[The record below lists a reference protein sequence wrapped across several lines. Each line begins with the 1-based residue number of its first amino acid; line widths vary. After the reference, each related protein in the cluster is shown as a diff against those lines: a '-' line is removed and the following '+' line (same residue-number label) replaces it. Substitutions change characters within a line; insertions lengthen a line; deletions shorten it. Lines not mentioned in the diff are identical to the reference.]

1 MPSPTLLIIGAGH
14 VGRAVAELSGWLG
27 LDTVVWDDRAELGAA
42 LATTVE
48 TLDRV
53 HSGPIDQ
60 VLVDEPLTTADAV
73 VAVTRNAELDL
84 DILPHLLT
92 SDAGYIGLMG
102 SARRWATTR
111 SRLRDA
117 GVPEA
122 QIDRIRTPIGREI
135 HAETPEEIAVSILSE
150 VLDTLEGA

>member
-1 MPSPTLLIIGAGH
+1 MPSPSLLIIGAGH

-42 LATTVE
+42 LAATVE

-84 DILPHLLT
+84 DLLPHLLT